1 MARKENPLKQARAK
15 VKSLDTAVDR
25 SIGVGADTLRFHKM
39 MRRALERGKKMK
51 RELKRKK

>member
-39 MRRALERGKKMK
+39 MRRAFERGKKMK